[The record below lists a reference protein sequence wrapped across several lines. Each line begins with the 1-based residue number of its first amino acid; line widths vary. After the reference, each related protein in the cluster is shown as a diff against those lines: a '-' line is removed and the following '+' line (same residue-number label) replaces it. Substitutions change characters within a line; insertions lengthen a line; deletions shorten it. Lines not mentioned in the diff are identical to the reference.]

1 MPPDPVSTL
10 PPLPGSLARHL
21 DWPAREADLM
31 TLPGPDRAAFVQVLE
46 RVRAALRSAFEADCP
61 VEDLVRGRSA
71 VMDRLLVAAWKAL
84 ELDTLPDLGLA
95 AVGGYGR
102 GELHPGSD
110 IDILIL
116 YREAPLPTR
125 AEEALVGLLTFL
137 WDIGLEVGHSVR
149 SLTDCTR
156 EAERDITV
164 ATNLLEYRPLAG
176 PRALFEDLG
185 AHIAPERMWNS
196 RAFFA
201 AKLDEQ
207 EARHHRFGETAY
219 RLEPNLKESPGG
231 LRDIQMIAW
240 VTRRHFGSGDLEEL
254 VDHGFLTGNECRDL
268 MEGRDFLWR
277 VRFALHLLAG
287 RKEDRLLFD
296 HQRRLANLL
305 GFTDQDHNLAVE
317 QFMQAYFR
325 TVMGL
330 ERLNEMLL
338 QHFREAILLEDD
350 GDEVVPINRR
360 FQARRGFLEITH
372 PGVFRQYP
380 PALLEAFLL
389 LQQHPDLQG
398 IRAS

>member
-10 PPLPGSLARHL
+10 PPLPGSLAQHL

-46 RVRAALRSAFEADCP
+46 RVRAALRSAFEAGCP

-116 YREAPLPTR
+116 YREGPLPTR

-287 RKEDRLLFD
+287 RK
-296 HQRRLANLL
+296 
-305 GFTDQDHNLAVE
+305 
-317 QFMQAYFR
+317 
-325 TVMGL
+325 
-330 ERLNEMLL
+330 
-338 QHFREAILLEDD
+338 
-350 GDEVVPINRR
+350 
-360 FQARRGFLEITH
+360 
-372 PGVFRQYP
+372 
-380 PALLEAFLL
+380 
-389 LQQHPDLQG
+389 
-398 IRAS
+398 